1 MEVDDVEEST
11 DGPRQ
16 RYVVH
21 LTVTSTDLPAAQ
33 LLARTLARS
42 LHFLPELLP
51 GETAVSIEG
60 EQAVQH
66 RVFCDRLLD
75 GGRRCPLKAG
85 HIGACHRIAT
95 DADRDN
101 PEADR
106 SSPDADRDNPD
117 DE

>member
-1 MEVDDVEEST
+1 MTRETTVRAPADDIEEST
-11 DGPRQ
+11 DEPRQ

-33 LLARTLARS
+33 PLARTLARS

-51 GETAVSIEG
+51 GETAVSVED
-60 EQAVQH
+60 EQAVRH

-85 HIGACHRIAT
+85 HIGACHRI
-95 DADRDN
+95 N
-101 PEADR
+101 PDEDHV
-106 SSPDADRDNPD
+106 SPD
-117 DE
+117 EE